1 MSSNWPDRPIIRII
15 KGYDSG
21 RLRENVLAFRY
32 EGGSSYRG
40 PACLLIQDT
49 SGDKI
54 ESWEE
59 VTAIPTAALKRLQHA
74 FQGVDVSKDLESPLL
89 EVLSHLPSDK
99 LDALGQAVTDVKSI
113 SERGVLGAF
122 TTDDRVAL
130 LLNALGEVH
139 TGTDIR
145 YRLAR
150 VVRIA
155 YTWADLVD
163 LDLDALRDIRDR
175 AAALLEAG
183 PLEDPSIT
191 PMVRSAGLVAGC
203 AGLRNSLR
211 EALVDLG
218 TYALAWAAGII
229 AKGEAGGSED
239 L

>member
-40 PACLLIQDT
+40 PACLLIPGT

-59 VTAIPTAALKRLQHA
+59 VTAIPTAALKRLQYA
-74 FQGVDVSKDLESPLL
+74 FQGVDVIKDLESPLL
-89 EVLSHLPSDK
+89 EVLSHLPADK
-99 LDALGQAVTDVKSI
+99 PTALDQAVTDVESI
-113 SERGVLGAF
+113 GARGVMDAF

-130 LLNALGEVH
+130 LLNALDNVH
-139 TGTDIR
+139 TGTDTR

-150 VVRIA
+150 VVRLA
-155 YTWADLVD
+155 YTWADLATPD
-163 LDLDALRDIRDR
+163 RDALADIRSR
-175 AAALLEAG
+175 AADLLGAG
-183 PLEDPSIT
+183 SLEDPSII
-191 PMVRSAGLVAGC
+191 PMARSAGLVAGQI
-203 AGLRNSLR
+203 AHKGLLR

-218 TYALAWAAGII
+218 TYALAWAAEII
-229 AKGEAGGSED
+229 AQEETGEGED
-239 L
+239 R